1 MVGKSAWQPGSARG
15 VVRLVGSR
23 VITAGGFLGVL
34 IVLAAPSGCGEERAA
49 LPESPV
55 HCDAGEAMDD
65 GGECQP
71 AGVPPS
77 ACGKGFEPEDG
88 GGCHAILPEGSCPKG
103 QMAIPGDTVCRE
115 VAPCGDGPWGNIPV
129 DDETEFVD
137 QAYAGLDSN
146 GTMAKPWRKIED
158 ALFFVP
164 PGGIVA
170 VAAGTYKEDLDF
182 NSSVRLWGRCPALVE
197 VVGIGAEF
205 GGPIHVS
212 TDPTELVEIHDLAV
226 TGTGQE
232 YSMAG
237 VSIYSAG
244 PTLLDR
250 VWVHDLPDLR
260 GISILTD
267 TPGEAPVG
275 HAIRGSLIEQIACPG
290 VDLAGG
296 DLTVEDTVVRDCLP
310 DAEAN
315 GVGLGRVA
323 ISAQPFTGPARLTVR
338 SSLVERARG
347 AGILSYGAEVT
358 VEATVVRD
366 TRTSDGGRSGRGI
379 DIEEDLSDDTQ
390 RAKATIRSCV
400 IEGSSDVG
408 VAVFDSDV
416 TIESTVV
423 RDTTGDDFGEDG
435 FGIALLNQP
444 SRGGAN
450 VSIHAS
456 LIERNH
462 QMGVVVFGSD
472 LSVASTIVRGTQ
484 GNETF
489 GDGIAV
495 LSQPWRKA
503 TARIATS
510 RIEANE
516 RAGVASFG
524 AAVTLLSTVLSCNG
538 FDLDGEELDG
548 SAATFPES
556 DGNVCVCSGEQ
567 EVCHALSSTLAPP
580 SPLDP
585 QTSVP

>member
-1 MVGKSAWQPGSARG
+1 MVGKIARGPGSARRF
-15 VVRLVGSR
+15 VRLVGSR
-23 VITAGGFLGVL
+23 GLTADPLLGVPIL
-34 IVLAAPSGCGEERAA
+34 LAALVGCGEERA
-49 LPESPV
+49 PV
-55 HCDAGEAMDD
+55 LEGPAHCDAGEAMDE

-77 ACGKGFEPEDG
+77 ACGKGFEPEAG

-103 QMAIPGDTVCRE
+103 QMAIPGETVCRE

-137 QAYAGLDSN
+137 QAYPGLDGQ
-146 GTMAKPWRKIED
+146 GTMAKPWRKILD
-158 ALFFVP
+158 ALFHAP

-170 VAAGTYKEDLDF
+170 LAAGTYKEDIYL
-182 NSSVRLWGRCPALVE
+182 NRSVRLWGRCPALVE
-197 VVGIGAEF
+197 VVGTGAEYKS
-205 GGPIHVS
+205 PIKVS
-212 TDPTELVEIHDLAV
+212 TDVTELVEIHDLAI
-226 TGTGQE
+226 TGSGLET
-232 YSMAG
+232 SVAG
-237 VSIYSAG
+237 VSLHNTG
-244 PTLLDR
+244 PTLLER
-250 VWVHDLPDLR
+250 VWVHDMADYE
-260 GISILTD
+260 GIWVYSD

-275 HAIRGSLIEQIACPG
+275 FTIRGSLIEQIACPG
-290 VDLAGG
+290 VDLIGG
-296 DLTVEDTVVRDCLP
+296 DLTIEDTVVRDCLP

-315 GVGLGRVA
+315 GVAFGKFA
-323 ISAQPFTGPARLTVR
+323 IYASPFTGPARLTVR

-379 DIEEDLSDDTQ
+379 DIEEDMSDDTQ

-462 QMGVVVFGSD
+462 QMGVVAFGSD

-484 GNETF
+484 GSETF

-510 RIEANE
+510 RIEAND

-548 SAATFPES
+548 NAATFPES